1 MHALRHPTAP
11 KRFVIASR
19 WPRSTLSAYGP
30 RGWCAS
36 QVDPIGGPIRY
47 ETERDPVAT
56 RVVICDRLTHEVAE
70 AASGN

>member
-1 MHALRHPTAP
+1 MRQP
-11 KRFVIASR
+11 
-19 WPRSTLSAYGP
+19 P
-30 RGWCAS
+30 RGPAAKSWHLLHCYEQVAGPWTRAS
-36 QVDPIGGPIRY
+36 QVDPIGDPIRY